1 MHRCMPSKA
10 AQIML
15 HGSLCKRAA
24 PCGIIEGLLCVSD
37 KVTRESPEL
46 VQKA

>member
-1 MHRCMPSKA
+1 MHRCMLSKA

-24 PCGIIEGLLCVSD
+24 PCGIIERLLCASGE
-37 KVTRESPEL
+37 VTRKSPEL
-46 VQKA
+46 VHKA